1 MKKNKQ
7 GEGVPLIKIWRR
19 AHVSGWG
26 ASSAL
31 LNFSPRPSHKQN
43 KTNKKESEKGGEN
56 KDLLRAFE
64 RSCHSLADIFMLV

>member
-1 MKKNKQ
+1 MKENTCQ
-7 GEGVPLIKIWRR
+7 WLGSQLSPPQ
-19 AHVSGWG
+19 
-26 ASSAL
+26 L
-31 LNFSPRPSHKQN
+31 LPRPSHKQN